1 MYIWSIHDL
10 NQNLISGAL
19 PDSESFKY
27 LMANTILYSLA
38 MIPYMTTN
46 EYDTY
51 MGIGG
56 LVIGVLGLWIIYK
69 LNGGSNGQRILE
81 RYMSIGWVVF
91 VRFLALVVAPVFI
104 VAIVILGFY
113 VENIPEESTIID
125 VIIVLTLEVLYIV
138 WVAKHV
144 NYVAR
149 QSNA

>member
-1 MYIWSIHDL
+1 
-10 NQNLISGAL
+10 
-19 PDSESFKY
+19 
-27 LMANTILYSLA
+27 
-38 MIPYMTTN
+38 MTTN

-56 LVIGVLGLWIIYK
+56 LVIGVLGLWVIYK

-81 RYMSIGWVVF
+81 RYLAIGWVVF
-91 VRFLALVVAPVFI
+91 VRFLALVIVPVFI
-104 VAIVILGFY
+104 VGIVILGFY

-125 VIIVLTLEVLYIV
+125 VIIVLTFEILYV
-138 WVAKHV
+138 AWVAKHV